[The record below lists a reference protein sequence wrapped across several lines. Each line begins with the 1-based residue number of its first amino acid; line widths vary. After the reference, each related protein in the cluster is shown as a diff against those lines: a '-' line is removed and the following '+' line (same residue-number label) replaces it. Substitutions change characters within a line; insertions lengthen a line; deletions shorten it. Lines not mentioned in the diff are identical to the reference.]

1 MSDTGISSK
10 LLKMKF
16 MQKSATLI
24 PTKINNDHKQP
35 LSFFMSARDGETQVV
50 RAVTTNKNYK
60 FNNSGLMHLWPKRP
74 TGECRKLFLQLRPR
88 IPAEN
93 STNLQAEKDKETKQT
108 NQRRSLLLTKEES
121 FEVF

>member
-1 MSDTGISSK
+1 MTTSSHCP
-10 LLKMKF
+10 F
-16 MQKSATLI
+16 SC
-24 PTKINNDHKQP
+24 QP
-35 LSFFMSARDGETQVV
+35 EMETQVV

-74 TGECRKLFLQLRPR
+74 TGERRKLFLQLRLL

-93 STNLQAEKDKETKQT
+93 STNLQAEKGKETKQT
-108 NQRRSLLLTKEES
+108 IQRRSLLLTKEES

>member
-35 LSFFMSARDGETQVV
+35 LSFFMSARDGDTSSESSDNEQELQV
-50 RAVTTNKNYK
+50 
-60 FNNSGLMHLWPKRP
+60 
-74 TGECRKLFLQLRPR
+74 
-88 IPAEN
+88 
-93 STNLQAEKDKETKQT
+93 
-108 NQRRSLLLTKEES
+108 
-121 FEVF
+121 